1 MTTTSQAPATPAPS
15 TEATFGIQRIFLKN
29 ASFEMPGGAKTFLMA
44 EVPKLT
50 LSLQVGTTVLAPD
63 VFETV
68 IRATLTA
75 TVGEVTG
82 YLVEIEQGGVF
93 EARNLTPQ
101 QLSDCYEVSAPSIL
115 APYLRAQLSDFL
127 TRATLPMFLLPEI
140 NWSAMALEKRE
151 RAAQEVAATPPVL
164 H

>member
-1 MTTTSQAPATPAPS
+1 MTTTSQAPATSS

-29 ASFEMPGGAKTFLMA
+29 ASFELPGGAKTFLMT
-44 EVPKLT
+44 EPPKLT
-50 LSLQVGTTVLAPD
+50 LNLQIGTTVLAPD

-68 IRATLTA
+68 VRATLTA
-75 TVGEVTG
+75 TVGDVTG

-93 EARNLTPQ
+93 EAKNLTPQ
-101 QLSDCYEVSAPSIL
+101 QLADCYEISAPSIL

-140 NWSAMALEKRE
+140 NWGAMAHENRE
-151 RAAQEVAATPPVL
+151 RAAQAAAAVPPVL